1 MEPFE
6 TVMLDLLLEALRN
19 ASEEELRLLVAALAV
34 ADPPFVSQ
42 ALVWVAGVAD
52 SVSEPPVG

>member
-6 TVMLDLLLEALRN
+6 AVLLDALLTDLRALP
-19 ASEEELRLLVAALAV
+19 EDELRLMVAALAV
-34 ADPPFVSQ
+34 ADPR
-42 ALVWVAGVAD
+42 LVAHAMLWVGRVAD